1 MVNTYGFPPT
11 EGDLNE
17 IRCVVGGI
25 FVYIGDDALDS
36 VFNIIALPH
45 KYQNGVQ
52 TGLLA
57 PRSCACIHNSSTRS
71 LVHTMILF

>member
-36 VFNIIALPH
+36 VFSIIALPH
-45 KYQNGVQ
+45 IRMVFKLDFLLLTLALAFTTVVR
-52 TGLLA
+52 GL
-57 PRSCACIHNSSTRS
+57 
-71 LVHTMILF
+71 